1 MIFLRISRL
10 SKERVIRPLGHV
22 MHAKPRAYNSGLLQF
37 LELISMMRGPPHYD
51 APAPEPCFNGC
62 TFFKCSQGHFSI
74 KENTG
79 WCRLVDDNCTPE
91 TCKFTQ
97 CMKGKLLPNGT
108 CAFTVK
114 TKIVVTRPREELKPI
129 RAPPKLAQKIKER
142 ELF

>member
-1 MIFLRISRL
+1 
-10 SKERVIRPLGHV
+10 
-22 MHAKPRAYNSGLLQF
+22 
-37 LELISMMRGPPHYD
+37 MMRGPPHYD

-62 TFFKCSQGHFSI
+62 TFFKCSQGHFSVR
-74 KENTG
+74 ENTG

-97 CMKGKLLPNGT
+97 CLKGKLLPNGT

-114 TKIVVTRPREELKPI
+114 TKTVATRPREELKPI
-129 RAPPKLAQKIKER
+129 RAPPKLAAKIKER